1 MQDEI
6 CYNVPN
12 AKANRKRSQTGA
24 LFLFYFMISK
34 EAQIG
39 LREIL
44 IKEFGKYTENFTD
57 EQINEIGSALLRLT
71 QICLKRDYRQFMV
84 KNRDLISKQ
93 D

>member
-1 MQDEI
+1 M
-6 CYNVPN
+6 
-12 AKANRKRSQTGA
+12 
-24 LFLFYFMISK
+24 
-34 EAQIG
+34 
-39 LREIL
+39 REIL